1 MTPEWLSR
9 SELLLGEE
17 GLKSLSSS
25 HLLVVG
31 LGGVGAYAAELAARA
46 GVGEMT
52 IIDGD
57 TVGVTNLNRQL
68 PATTKT
74 LNESKAE
81 VMKQRILDI
90 NPDIKLHAEH
100 RFLTHE
106 EIKTFIEQGG
116 FSFVIDAIDTVPSKT
131 ALIVA
136 CVECG
141 VGLISSMGAGG
152 RLDVSAVKYADIS
165 KTENCSLARII
176 RKNLRERGIKSG
188 VMTVFSTESV
198 VPNSVIATNERD
210 KRFTVGTVSYIP
222 AVFGCYLASYAIRKL
237 SGIC

>member
-31 LGGVGAYAAELAARA
+31 LGGVGAYAAELVARA

-52 IIDGD
+52 IVDGD
-57 TVGVTNLNRQL
+57 SVGVTNINRQL
-68 PATTKT
+68 PATSKT
-74 LNESKAE
+74 LGESKVE
-81 VMKQRILDI
+81 VMRQRILDI
-90 NPDIKLHAEH
+90 NPNVKLHAEH
-100 RFLTHE
+100 RFLE
-106 EIKTFIEQGG
+106 PDEIKSFIQQGG
-116 FSFVIDAIDTVPSKT
+116 FSFVIDAIDTIPSKT

-141 VGLISSMGAGG
+141 VELISSMGAGG
-152 RLDVSAVKYADIS
+152 RLDVSAVKFADIS

-176 RKNLRERGIKSG
+176 RKNLRECGIKNG
-188 VMTVFSTESV
+188 VMTVFSNEPV
-198 VPNSVIATNERD
+198 IPNSVIPTSEKG

-222 AVFGCYLASYAIRKL
+222 TVFGCYLASYAIRKL
-237 SGIC
+237 SGVC

>member
-17 GLKSLSSS
+17 GLKSLFSS

-68 PATTKT
+68 PATSKT

-81 VMKQRILDI
+81 VMRQRILDI
-90 NPDIKLHAEH
+90 NPNIKLHAEH
-100 RFLTHE
+100 RFLSPD
-106 EIKTFIEQGG
+106 EIKSFIAEGG
-116 FSFVIDAIDTVPSKT
+116 FSFVIDAIDTIPSKT

-136 CVECG
+136 CVEYG
-141 VGLISSMGAGG
+141 VQLISSMGAGG

-165 KTENCSLARII
+165 KTENCSLARMV
-176 RKNLRERGIKSG
+176 RKNLREKGIKSG
-188 VMTVFSTESV
+188 VMTVFSTETV
-198 VPNSVIATNERD
+198 VPNSVIPTNEKG

-237 SGIC
+237 SGVC

>member
-74 LNESKAE
+74 LGESKAE

-90 NPDIKLHAEH
+90 NPNIRLHARH
-100 RFLTHE
+100 RFLEPE
-106 EIKTFIEQGG
+106 EIKDFIGQGG
-116 FSFVIDAIDTVPSKT
+116 FSFVIDAIDTIPSKT

-136 CVECG
+136 CVERG
-141 VGLISSMGAGG
+141 VGLVSSMGAGG
-152 RLDVSAVKYADIS
+152 RLDVSSVRLADIS

-176 RKNLRERGIKSG
+176 RKNLRERGIKNG
-188 VMTVFSTESV
+188 VMTVFSNESV
-198 VPNSVIATNERD
+198 SPDSVIPTNEKS

-222 AVFGCYLASYAIRKL
+222 ALFGCYLASYAIRKL
-237 SGIC
+237 SGKC

>member
-1 MTPEWLSR
+1 MVPEWLSR

-17 GLKSLSSS
+17 GLQSLSSS

-74 LNESKAE
+74 LNESKAD

-90 NPDIKLHAEH
+90 SPDIKLHAEH

-106 EIKTFIEQGG
+106 EIKPFIEQGG
-116 FSFVIDAIDTVPSKT
+116 FSFVIDAIDTIPSKT
-131 ALIVA
+131 ARIVA

-188 VMTVFSTESV
+188 VMTVFSTETV
-198 VPNSVIATNERD
+198 LPNSVIATNERD

>member
-17 GLKSLSSS
+17 GLKGLSSS

-52 IIDGD
+52 IVDGD

-68 PATTKT
+68 PATSKT

-81 VMKQRILDI
+81 VMRQRILDI
-90 NPDIKLHAEH
+90 NPAIKLHAEH
-100 RFLTHE
+100 RFLEPE
-106 EIKTFIEQGG
+106 EIRDFIEQGN
-116 FSFVIDAIDTVPSKT
+116 FSFVIDAIDSIPSKT

-136 CVECG
+136 CIECG

-152 RLDVSAVKYADIS
+152 RLDVSAVKFADIS

-176 RKNLRERGIKSG
+176 RKNLREHGIKNG
-188 VMTVFSTESV
+188 VMTVFSNEPV
-198 VPNSVIATNERD
+198 VANSVIPTNERG

-222 AVFGCYLASYAIRKL
+222 TVFGCYLASYAIRKL
-237 SGIC
+237 AGVC

>member
-17 GLKSLSSS
+17 GLRSLSSS

-46 GVGEMT
+46 GVGEIT
-52 IIDGD
+52 IVDGD
-57 TVGVTNLNRQL
+57 TVGITNLNRQL
-68 PATTKT
+68 PATTSLLGK
-74 LNESKAE
+74 SKVE
-81 VMKQRILDI
+81 VMAQRILDI
-90 NPDIKLHAEH
+90 NPNIKLHAEH
-100 RFLTHE
+100 RFLEPE
-106 EIKTFIEQGG
+106 EIRAYIEQGG
-116 FSFVIDAIDTVPSKT
+116 FSFVIDAIDTIPSKT
-131 ALIVA
+131 ELIVA
-136 CVECG
+136 CVESG
-141 VGLISSMGAGG
+141 VGLVSSMGAGG
-152 RLDVSAVKYADIS
+152 RLDVSAVRFADIS

-188 VMTVFSTESV
+188 VMTVFSNEPI
-198 VPNSVIATNERD
+198 VPNSVIPTNEKG

-237 SGIC
+237 SGVC